1 MRKGGA
7 APASALP
14 KRRIRSG
21 GLISEIRTKPVLFLM
36 LLPMVALAVV
46 FAYIPMSGILI
57 AFENFNY
64 RGGIFGS
71 PFVGFSNFEF
81 LFKGNDM
88 LAITLN
94 TFGYNLAF
102 IVVNQF
108 LEILFAI
115 VLSEL
120 LGKTFKKLVQSSM
133 FLPYF
138 ISWVIA
144 GSIVYNLFNYEY
156 GIVNNSMVSLG
167 LERVDLM
174 NNAWFWRIMLVVFSA
189 WKNVGYGCI
198 IYLSTITGIDTEMYD
213 AAVVD
218 GANILQRIWYVTLPF
233 IVPTL
238 IMLLLMTIGSMFRG
252 DFGLFWQLVGN
263 NPLVRSETEIIDT
276 YIYRA
281 MSSTSNF
288 GMTTAAGI
296 YQSVMGF
303 VLIMTVN
310 AIVKKVNREY
320 ALF

>member
-1 MRKGGA
+1 MKKSRGA
-7 APASALP
+7 AS
-14 KRRIRSG
+14 RG
-21 GLISEIRTKPVLFLM
+21 GFLTELRTRPVLFLM
-36 LLPMVALAVV
+36 LLPMVILAVV
-46 FAYIPMSGILI
+46 FAYVPMSGILI
-57 AFENFNY
+57 AFESFNY

-94 TFGYNLAF
+94 TFGYNLTF
-102 IVVNQF
+102 LIVNQF

-120 LGKTFKKLVQSSM
+120 LGKYFKKLVQSSM

-233 IVPTL
+233 LVPTFL
-238 IMLLLMTIGSMFRG
+238 MLLLMTIGGMFRG

-310 AIVKKVNREY
+310 AIVKKVNRDY